1 MSAWMPAGET
11 LPREGNDEGVSL
23 LLFKWQKNL
32 KPTFI
37 LAKCTLMS
45 LVYYVTY

>member
-23 LLFKWQKNL
+23 LLL
-32 KPTFI
+32 KIGRKT
-37 LAKCTLMS
+37 
-45 LVYYVTY
+45 